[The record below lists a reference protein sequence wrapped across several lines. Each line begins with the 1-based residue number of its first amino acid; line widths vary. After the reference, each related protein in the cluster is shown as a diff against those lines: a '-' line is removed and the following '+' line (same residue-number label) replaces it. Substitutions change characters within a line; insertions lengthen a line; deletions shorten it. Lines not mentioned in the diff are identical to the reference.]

1 MGEVVQLGA
10 GYPDESLLDFLKREG
25 PVRTDSVANRFGW
38 TLAAAR
44 GHLRLL
50 EQKGH
55 IVSRLETVRGRRSGG
70 RIYGWSIVPATGG
83 DTPRP

>member
-1 MGEVVQLGA
+1 MGEIVRLGA
-10 GYPDESLLDFLKREG
+10 GHPDESLLDFLKREG

-50 EQKGH
+50 EQQGH
-55 IVSRLETVRGRRSGG
+55 IVSRLETIRGRRSGG
-70 RIYGWSIVPATGG
+70 RIYGWSVAPVPDGPASA
-83 DTPRP
+83 